1 VVASS
6 VLWLWLYNP
15 NFGLFNEIFQ
25 TLHLPKSLWLSGQ
38 TTVVPSIIIMSVWG
52 GAGNTIVIF
61 LAALQGV
68 PRHLLEAVEIDGGNW
83 WHRFWAITWPMIS
96 PVTFFNLVIGLINS
110 FQVFTQDPMELP
122 HGRDGHRHRAARD
135 RFFPRAEVFCRGGDA
150 DRHQD
155 VTEEGIMKRAAVLL
169 VLFFFLAGATAA
181 FAQGTSKGDARVAA
195 QLDRLG
201 LHYKLTDS
209 GNYSITFDVE
219 SGRSQ
224 VAYIMAKTE
233 TYKGLEIREIWSRA
247 GTFEDLPESDV
258 MQKLLEDSAGEKIG
272 FWSIE
277 EADNGGWTVYFSV
290 KVPVYLKDADLK
302 SLLELTANVG
312 DEKEAELFNQDEE

>member
-1 VVASS
+1 
-6 VLWLWLYNP
+6 
-15 NFGLFNEIFQ
+15 
-25 TLHLPKSLWLSGQ
+25 
-38 TTVVPSIIIMSVWG
+38 
-52 GAGNTIVIF
+52 
-61 LAALQGV
+61 
-68 PRHLLEAVEIDGGNW
+68 
-83 WHRFWAITWPMIS
+83 
-96 PVTFFNLVIGLINS
+96 
-110 FQVFTQDPMELP
+110 
-122 HGRDGHRHRAARD
+122 
-135 RFFPRAEVFCRGGDA
+135 
-150 DRHQD
+150 
-155 VTEEGIMKRAAVLL
+155 MKRAAVL
-169 VLFFFLAGATAA
+169 VLFFFLAAA
-181 FAQGTSKGDARVAA
+181 AAVSAQSSSTGDPRVVA

-201 LHYKLTDS
+201 IRYKAMDS

>member
-1 VVASS
+1 
-6 VLWLWLYNP
+6 
-15 NFGLFNEIFQ
+15 
-25 TLHLPKSLWLSGQ
+25 
-38 TTVVPSIIIMSVWG
+38 
-52 GAGNTIVIF
+52 
-61 LAALQGV
+61 
-68 PRHLLEAVEIDGGNW
+68 
-83 WHRFWAITWPMIS
+83 
-96 PVTFFNLVIGLINS
+96 
-110 FQVFTQDPMELP
+110 
-122 HGRDGHRHRAARD
+122 
-135 RFFPRAEVFCRGGDA
+135 
-150 DRHQD
+150 
-155 VTEEGIMKRAAVLL
+155 MKRAAVLL
-169 VLFFFLAGATAA
+169 ALFFFLAGATAA
-181 FAQGTSKGDARVAA
+181 FAQGTSKGDARVTSL
-195 QLDRLG
+195 LDRLG